1 MRPKSDIP
9 EGVLEHLRYP
19 EDLFKVQR
27 YQLARYHVTRAD
39 EFYERNDQWDVPVDP
54 DQNTSLQPPYRL
66 TVETP
71 SGDNIPTFSL
81 TSVYVPYKRQN
92 LAAFL
97 SVDGDA
103 DQEGYGTLRVLRLQS
118 SDTTPGPSQVAN
130 KFRADEK
137 IQNVLLPFTRTNA
150 KALYGNLLTLPV
162 GDGLLYVQPLYVQ
175 QEAGSATY
183 PVLRFVLVAQG
194 ARTGIGATLEEAVYD
209 LLGIT
214 PEEDGGTTT
223 PPDTGGS
230 GGGGGT
236 TEPPTGSLTQQVR
249 TLLTQA
255 TADYQAADVALRDG
269 DLQEYADR
277 TAAAE
282 AKVAQALELL
292 TGQQDQQGEQG

>member
-1 MRPKSDIP
+1 M
-9 EGVLEHLRYP
+9 
-19 EDLFKVQR
+19 
-27 YQLARYHVTRAD
+27 
-39 EFYERNDQWDVPVDP
+39 
-54 DQNTSLQPPYRL
+54 
-66 TVETP
+66 
-71 SGDNIPTFSL
+71 
-81 TSVYVPYKRQN
+81 
-92 LAAFL
+92 
-97 SVDGDA
+97 
-103 DQEGYGTLRVLRLQS
+103 
-118 SDTTPGPSQVAN
+118 AN